1 MTLHGQIVQSHVCY
15 FDHKCKKC
23 DDTDDTLHRCRCS
36 NCPPGVQMESPN
48 SLKVQREILD
58 CVSCIPR
65 KLFPKN
71 TRENIVI

>member
-48 SLKVQREILD
+48 SLKVQRG
-58 CVSCIPR
+58 
-65 KLFPKN
+65 N
-71 TRENIVI
+71 T